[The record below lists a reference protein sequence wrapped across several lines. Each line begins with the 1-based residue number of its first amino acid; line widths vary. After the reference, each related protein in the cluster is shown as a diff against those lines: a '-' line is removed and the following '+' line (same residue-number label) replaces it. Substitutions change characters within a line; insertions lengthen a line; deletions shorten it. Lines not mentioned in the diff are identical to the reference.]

1 MSIDRKIRDK
11 IQQMA
16 KEDQLVRRQQWRDVQ
31 LLNKRHLDRKNNEY
45 KRVIAGLIKKLR
57 ILDAK
62 HTREMKK
69 ITTRCDWPGR
79 SLVGKRGAAAAWLLV
94 QHADH
99 DLVFQKKCLILM
111 KSAAP
116 DEVES
121 KHIAYLTD
129 RILVHEGKE
138 QIYGTQFKSGPDNN
152 YAPFPIKD
160 PRRLNKLR
168 KEIGL
173 EPFLAYKKRMRAL
186 VS

>member
-121 KHIAYLTD
+121 
-129 RILVHEGKE
+129 
-138 QIYGTQFKSGPDNN
+138 GPDNN
-152 YAPFPIKD
+152 YPPFPIKD